1 MLNLSIISIITKRSS
16 CGCFTP
22 LASFSENR
30 MSLSIC
36 LCFRGDILWMLFIY
50 LYCDFLMDLNDAL
63 VDIFISSIALCKIG
77 RVVFVLQE
85 SFVFVLIIIPGY
97 TRVSLLYKFLQIPFS
112 YELLYLLL
120 QVSAIFCVVAVILMK
135 TTIFL
140 LVTHIG

>member
-16 CGCFTP
+16 YGCFTP
-22 LASFSENR
+22 LASSFENR
-30 MSLSIC
+30 MSLSIY
-36 LCFRGDILWMLFIY
+36 LCFRGDILWMLFIC

-63 VDIFISSIALCKIG
+63 VDVFISSIALWKIG
-77 RVVFVLQE
+77 RVVFVPQR
-85 SFVFVLIIIPGY
+85 SFVFVLIIIPGSAV
-97 TRVSLLYKFLQIPFS
+97 VSLLYKFLQIPFS

-120 QVSAIFCVVAVILMK
+120 QVSAIFCVVVVILVK